1 MFPQLKLDCFAKM
14 QSYPQNSDVNIMSS
28 TANNKGCTDKLHSI
42 TSTYNQVLS
51 RNRTSQSKEL
61 TAT

>member
-1 MFPQLKLDCFAKM
+1 M